1 MQALYALALQPI
13 AETTA
18 DARSFGFRLCRSAQ
32 DASEY
37 AFICLSKQASPS
49 WVLEGDIKGCFDTI
63 THDWLRENIPMDRS
77 ILAQFLKAGYVFEG
91 KLLPTNQGTPQGGT
105 ISPLLANMTLDGI
118 EGLLAA
124 RFLKMK
130 VHFIRASR
138 NS

>member
-1 MQALYALALQPI
+1 
-13 AETTA
+13 
-18 DARSFGFRLCRSAQ
+18 
-32 DASEY
+32 
-37 AFICLSKQASPS
+37 
-49 WVLEGDIKGCFDTI
+49 
-63 THDWLRENIPMDRS
+63 MDRS